1 MSASISMCLT
11 PATKWNAKAD
21 NRPQAMSLAKKLLA
35 NASLTAS
42 KPAGDDKDL
51 PSAQK
56 AKIKPTNRMTPVM
69 RCVIDV
75 SAGSGKCIVERSRF
89 TGRLLFTALY
99 TLSWPALRQV
109 GHGPSGRWLLE
120 GARPLPSRARP
131 PICRSRAVDYKNL
144 RPRLQTE
151 LRPNTTMV
159 QENCRHTE
167 SILRCSIAIVEVDQ
181 QFDKPVN
188 ILC

>member
-1 MSASISMCLT
+1 MSTSISRCLM

-21 NRPQAMSLAKKLLA
+21 SSPQAINLAKKLLA
-35 NASLTAS
+35 SASLTAS

-56 AKIKPTNRMTPVM
+56 AKIRPTNRMTPVI
-69 RCVIDV
+69 RCAIDV
-75 SAGSGKCIVERSRF
+75 RAGSGKCIVVRSRF

-131 PICRSRAVDYKNL
+131 PTCRSRAVDYKNL

-151 LRPNTTMV
+151 LRSNSTMV
-159 QENCRHTE
+159 QENRLHSE
-167 SILRCSIAIVEVDQ
+167 SILRCSMAIVEVD
-181 QFDKPVN
+181 
-188 ILC
+188 

>member
-1 MSASISMCLT
+1 M
-11 PATKWNAKAD
+11 PATKWNARAD
-21 NRPQAMSLAKKLLA
+21 NSPQAINLAKKLLA
-35 NASLTAS
+35 STSLTAS

-56 AKIKPTNRMTPVM
+56 AKIRPTNRMTPVI
-69 RCVIDV
+69 RCAIDV
-75 SAGSGKCIVERSRF
+75 RAGSGKWIVVRSRF

-131 PICRSRAVDYKNL
+131 PTCRSRAVDYKNL

-151 LRPNTTMV
+151 LRSNTTMV

-167 SILRCSIAIVEVDQ
+167 SILRCSIAIVGVDQ